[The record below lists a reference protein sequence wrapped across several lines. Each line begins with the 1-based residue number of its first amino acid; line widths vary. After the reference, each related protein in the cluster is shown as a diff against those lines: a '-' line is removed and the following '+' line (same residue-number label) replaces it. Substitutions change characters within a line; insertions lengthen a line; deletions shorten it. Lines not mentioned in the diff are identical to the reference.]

1 MMNHQQN
8 PFSFFFLFISLF
20 LLSCNMITIATGFS
34 PVTPS
39 SILRDSQ
46 TLNRKRSIIISDP
59 CHIRRHSQASLILFA
74 KKSGGKSRSP
84 PSGKKQK
91 HPSSTIVIKSDNKD
105 NGKKKKQKKSDPSS
119 SGGSNY
125 SRAATINKTNQ
136 KKKAYSP
143 PWQVVSKKDLNK
155 NVKAEKERRVLAQ
168 EQGIHA
174 MQDTQGMKLSSAFFD
189 TEDKALLAWK
199 RFKSSQQDQVD
210 FIGAYLNKQLPPRLG
225 APEIAFLGR
234 SNVGKSSL
242 LNKLVSSDAARVGK
256 TPGAT
261 ASVNLYGIYRKDKAM
276 LGLVDLPGFGYAKLS
291 KEAKEAVQIAAETY
305 LAKRK
310 ELVLGILLV
319 DIRREPSDDD
329 RAVLAALYDNGVPIL
344 VVATK
349 IDKLSENEQDV
360 SLEVIRN
367 GLGLPEGQPL
377 FVSSVTGQGIKD
389 LWKIIME
396 ACEQGVEELRV
407 KLLRQAGDND
417 GEEDYFTE
425 EDDDELAYSQGY
437 DWIHDSESV
446 MYEDENGQTGYAAD
460 EGDNDE
466 EGDNDSD
473 DRVIMQDKPL
483 PRLRELR
490 KQVKEMQKRG
500 ELL

>member
-1 MMNHQQN
+1 MMNHQQD
-8 PFSFFFLFISLF
+8 PFCFFLLLISLF
-20 LLSCNMITIATGFS
+20 LLSCNMITIASGFS

-39 SILRDSQ
+39 SILRDAQ
-46 TLNRKRSIIISDP
+46 TLHRKSSSISYP

-74 KKSGGKSRSP
+74 RKSGGHSRST
-84 PSGKKQK
+84 PSTKKQK
-91 HPSSTIVIKSDNKD
+91 NLTSTTGNNSNNDS
-105 NGKKKKQKKSDPSS
+105 NGKKKKQKKSANPSS
-119 SGGSNY
+119 SGGGN
-125 SRAATINKTNQ
+125 SRASTINKTNQ

-143 PWQVVSKKDLNK
+143 PWQVVSQKDRTK
-155 NVKAEKERRVLAQ
+155 NVKAEKKRRILAQ

-174 MQDTQGMKLSSAFFD
+174 MQDTQGMELSNAFFSN
-189 TEDKALLAWK
+189 EDKALLAWS
-199 RFKSSQQDQVD
+199 RFKSSSQDQVD

-242 LNKLVSSDAARVGK
+242 LNKLVSSDSARVGK

-261 ASVNLYGIYRKDKAM
+261 ASVNLYGIFRKDKAM

-291 KEAKEAVQIAAETY
+291 KEAKEAVQVAAETY
-305 LAKRK
+305 LSKRK

-319 DIRREPSDDD
+319 DIRRVPSDDD

-349 IDKLSENEQDV
+349 IDKVSKNDQEA

-396 ACEQGVEELRV
+396 ACEVGVEELRS
-407 KLLRQAGDND
+407 KLLGQVGGNG
-417 GEEDYFTE
+417 GEEDYFIQG
-425 EDDDELAYSQGY
+425 DDDELAYSQGF

-446 MYEDENGQTGYAAD
+446 MYEDENGQTGYD
-460 EGDNDE
+460 DDDKEEEE
-466 EGDNDSD
+466 EGDIDNDD
-473 DRVIMQDKPL
+473 LMQDPQQGPL

-490 KQVKEMQKRG
+490 KQVKDMEKRG
-500 ELL
+500 EL